1 MNIEIITIG
10 DELLI
15 GQVID
20 TNSAWMGQQ
29 LESEGFHVIWKT
41 AVGDVEKDMLAAIDA
56 AMNRAEVVL
65 VTGGIGPTK
74 DDITR
79 KTLCKYFDSQ
89 LHFSDEVYQNIE
101 EIFNRN
107 GRTMNG
113 LTRNQAMVPDKAT
126 VIQNRAGTA
135 PSTWFE
141 KNGKVL
147 VSMPGVPYEMKWL
160 VSNEILPRLKKQFS
174 QDVHII
180 HHTTW
185 VNGFSESML
194 AIHLEEFEDALP
206 NSVKLA
212 YLPQPGL
219 IRLRLTIHAD
229 TESKAQAML
238 TDQQQ
243 KLRHL
248 LQGHILTEEDKA
260 PDELIGAI
268 LKDRRL
274 TLGTAESCTGGRIA
288 SIITATPGC
297 SAYFSGSIVS
307 YSNTVKENVLGVNPE
322 DIEKH
327 GAVSR
332 EVVEQMALGA
342 IRQLGCDCSV
352 ATSGIAG
359 PDGGT
364 PDKPVGTVWIA
375 AAIGT
380 EVISE
385 CYQFSSIREQNILRS
400 SNMALLMLLNLLKKQ
415 DREDRVC
422 L

>member
-1 MNIEIITIG
+1 MNVEIITIG

-15 GQVID
+15 GQVVD

-29 LESEGFHVIWKT
+29 LESEGFHVIRKVT
-41 AVGDVEKDMLAAIDA
+41 VGDIEEDMLAAIDS

-101 EIFNRN
+101 NIFNRN
-107 GRTMNG
+107 GRAMNE
-113 LTRNQAMVPDKAT
+113 LTRDQAMVPNKAI

-141 KNGKVL
+141 RNGKVL

-160 VSNEILPRLKKQFS
+160 ISNEILPRLKKQFR
-174 QDVHII
+174 QDIHIL

-194 AIHLEEFEDALP
+194 AIHLEAFENALP
-206 NSVKLA
+206 PNVKLA

-229 TESKAQAML
+229 TRNEAQAML
-238 TDQQQ
+238 AGQQQ
-243 KLRHL
+243 KLRDL

-268 LKDRRL
+268 LKEKKL
-274 TLGTAESCTGGRIA
+274 TLGTAESCTGGKIA
-288 SIITATPGC
+288 SIITSTPGC

-307 YSNTVKENVLGVNPE
+307 YSNKVKEKVLGVNPE

-375 AAIGT
+375 AAIGS
-380 EVISE
+380 EVVSE

-415 DREDRVC
+415 N
-422 L
+422 

>member
-1 MNIEIITIG
+1 MNVEIITIG

-29 LESEGFHVIWKT
+29 LESEGFHVIRKT
-41 AVGDVEKDMLAAIDA
+41 AVGDIEEDMLAAIDA
-56 AMNRAEVVL
+56 AMNRAQIVL

-79 KTLCKYFDSQ
+79 KTLCKYFDSD
-89 LHFSDEVYQNIE
+89 LFFSDEVYQNIE
-101 EIFNRN
+101 EIFNRS
-107 GRTMNG
+107 GRKMNE
-113 LTRNQAMVPDKAT
+113 LTRNQALVPEKAI

-135 PSTWFE
+135 PATWFE
-141 KNGKVL
+141 RNGKVL

-160 VSNEILPRLKKQFS
+160 VSNEVLPRLKKQFR
-174 QDVHII
+174 QDVHIL

-185 VNGFSESML
+185 VNGFTESML
-194 AIHLEEFEDALP
+194 AIHLEEFENALP
-206 NSVKLA
+206 STVKLA

-229 TESKAQAML
+229 TENEAQATL
-238 TDQQQ
+238 SEQQQ
-243 KLRHL
+243 KLRIL

-268 LKDRRL
+268 LKEKQL

-297 SAYFSGSIVS
+297 SAYFMGSIVS
-307 YSNTVKENVLGVNPE
+307 YNNQVKVNVLGVNPD
-322 DIEKH
+322 DIAQQ

-342 IRQLGCDCSV
+342 IRRLGCDCAV
-352 ATSGIAG
+352 ATSGVAG

-364 PDKPVGTVWIA
+364 PDKPVGTVWVSA
-375 AAIGT
+375 AVGS

-385 CYQFSSIREQNILRS
+385 CFHFSSIREQNILRA
-400 SNMALLMLLNLLKKQ
+400 SNMALLMLLNLLKK
-415 DREDRVC
+415 
-422 L
+422 

>member
-1 MNIEIITIG
+1 MNVEIIIIG

-15 GQVID
+15 GQVVD

-29 LESEGFHVIWKT
+29 LESEGFHVVWKT
-41 AVGDVEKDMLAAIDA
+41 AVGDIEEDMLSAIDA
-56 AMNRAEVVL
+56 AMNRAQIVL
-65 VTGGIGPTK
+65 ITGGIGPTK

-79 KTLCKYFDSQ
+79 KTLCKYFDSG
-89 LHFSDEVYQNIE
+89 LHFSDDVYHNIE

-107 GRTMNG
+107 GRIMNE
-113 LTRNQAMVPDKAT
+113 LTRNQALVPDKAT

-141 KNGKVL
+141 HDGKIL

-160 VSNEILPRLKKQFS
+160 VTNEILPRLKKQFQ
-174 QDVHII
+174 QDIYI
-180 HHTTW
+180 LHHTTW

-194 AIHLEEFEDALP
+194 AIHLEEFENELP
-206 NSVKLA
+206 TSVKLA

-219 IRLRLTIHAD
+219 IRLRLTIHAA
-229 TESKAQAML
+229 TENEAQSIL
-238 TDQQQ
+238 DVQQ
-243 KLRHL
+243 KKLRAL

-260 PDELIGAI
+260 PDELIGSI
-268 LKDRRL
+268 LKKKGL

-288 SIITATPGC
+288 SIITSTAGS
-297 SAYFSGSIVS
+297 SAYFAGGIVS
-307 YSNTVKENVLGVNPE
+307 YSNQVKENVLDVNPQ

-342 IRQLGCDCSV
+342 IRKLKCDCAV

-364 PDKPVGTVWIA
+364 PEKPVGTVWIA
-375 AAIGT
+375 AVVGNR
-380 EVISE
+380 VISE
-385 CYQFSSIREQNILRS
+385 CYHFSSIREQNILRS
-400 SNMALLMLLNLLKKQ
+400 SNMALLMLLSLLK
-415 DREDRVC
+415 E
-422 L
+422 

>member
-1 MNIEIITIG
+1 MNVEIITIG

-15 GQVID
+15 GQVVD

-29 LESEGFHVIWKT
+29 LESAGFHVIWKT
-41 AVGDVEKDMLAAIDA
+41 AVGDVEEDMLEAIDA
-56 AMNRAEVVL
+56 AMNRAQIVL

-79 KTLCKYFDSQ
+79 KTLCKYFDSGVY
-89 LHFSDEVYQNIE
+89 FSEEVYRNIE

-107 GRTMNG
+107 GRVMNE
-113 LTRNQAMVPDKAT
+113 LTRNQAIVPEKAI

-141 KNGKVL
+141 QDGKVL

-160 VSNEILPRLKKQFS
+160 VSNEVLPRLKSRFQ
-174 QDVHII
+174 QDIHIL

-185 VNGFSESML
+185 VNGYTESML
-194 AIHLEEFEDALP
+194 AIHLEEFENALP
-206 NSVKLA
+206 QTAKLA

-219 IRLRLTIHAD
+219 IRLRLTIHAQ
-229 TESKAQAML
+229 TEAEAQAIMS
-238 TDQQQ
+238 DQQQ
-243 KLRHL
+243 KLRAL

-268 LKDRRL
+268 LKEKKMMI
-274 TLGTAESCTGGRIA
+274 GTAESCTGGRIA
-288 SIITATPGC
+288 SIITTTPGC
-297 SAYFSGSIVS
+297 SAYFAGSIVS
-307 YSNTVKENVLGVNPE
+307 YSNQVKETVLGVNPT
-322 DIEKH
+322 DIEQH

-342 IRQLGCDCSV
+342 IAKLGCDCAV

-364 PDKPVGTVWIA
+364 EEKPVGTVWIA
-375 AAIGT
+375 AAVGQQ
-380 EVISE
+380 VVSQ
-385 CYQFSSIREQNILRS
+385 CYRFSSIREQNILRA
-400 SNMALLMLLNLLKKQ
+400 SNMALLMLLNLLKQ
-415 DREDRVC
+415 
-422 L
+422 

>member
-1 MNIEIITIG
+1 MNVEIITIG

-15 GQVID
+15 GQVVD

-29 LESEGFHVIWKT
+29 LESEGFHVIRKVT
-41 AVGDVEKDMLAAIDA
+41 VGDIEEDMLAAIDS

-101 EIFNRN
+101 NIFNRN
-107 GRTMNG
+107 GRAMNE
-113 LTRNQAMVPDKAT
+113 LTRDQAMVPNKAI

-141 KNGKVL
+141 RNGKVL

-160 VSNEILPRLKKQFS
+160 ISNEILPRLKKQFR
-174 QDVHII
+174 QDIHIL

-194 AIHLEEFEDALP
+194 AIHLEAFENALP
-206 NSVKLA
+206 PNVKLA

-229 TESKAQAML
+229 TRNEAQAML
-238 TDQQQ
+238 AGQQQ
-243 KLRHL
+243 KLRDL

-268 LKDRRL
+268 LKEKQL
-274 TLGTAESCTGGRIA
+274 TLGTAESCTGGKIA
-288 SIITATPGC
+288 SIITSTPGC

-307 YSNTVKENVLGVNPE
+307 YSNKVKEKVLGVNPE

-375 AAIGT
+375 AAIGS
-380 EVISE
+380 EVVSE

-415 DREDRVC
+415 N
-422 L
+422 

>member
-1 MNIEIITIG
+1 MNVEIITIG

-15 GQVID
+15 GQVVD

-29 LESEGFHVIWKT
+29 LESEGFRVIWKT
-41 AVGDVEKDMLAAIDA
+41 AVGDVEEDMVTAIDD
-56 AMNRAEVVL
+56 AMSRAQIVL
-65 VTGGIGPTK
+65 ITGGIGPTK

-79 KTLCKYFDSQ
+79 KTLCKYFDSE

-107 GRTMNG
+107 GRVMNE
-113 LTRNQAMVPDKAT
+113 LTRNQAMVPDKAI

-141 KNGKVL
+141 RNGKIL

-160 VSNEILPRLKKQFS
+160 ISNEVLPRLKKQFK
-174 QDVHII
+174 QDIHIL
-180 HHTTW
+180 HHTIW
-185 VNGFSESML
+185 VNGFTESML
-194 AIHLEEFEDALP
+194 AIHLEEFENALP
-206 NSVKLA
+206 ANVKLA

-219 IRLRLTIHAD
+219 IRLRLTIHANS
-229 TESKAQAML
+229 EIEAKNML
-238 TDQQQ
+238 NNQQR
-243 KLRHL
+243 KMREL

-268 LKDRRL
+268 LKEKQL
-274 TLGTAESCTGGRIA
+274 TVGTAESCTGGRIA
-288 SIITATPGC
+288 SIITSTPGC

-307 YSNTVKENVLGVNPE
+307 YSNTVKENLLGVHPE
-322 DIEKH
+322 DIKKH

-342 IRQLGCDCSV
+342 IKQLGCDCSV

-375 AAIGT
+375 AAIGS
-380 EVISE
+380 EVVSE
-385 CYQFSSIREQNILRS
+385 CYRFSSIREQNILRS
-400 SNMALLMLLNLLKKQ
+400 SNIALLMLLNLLKKQ
-415 DREDRVC
+415 DPQDKVC
-422 L
+422 R

>member
-1 MNIEIITIG
+1 MNVEIITIG

-15 GQVID
+15 GQVVD

-29 LESEGFHVIWKT
+29 LESEGFHVIRKVT
-41 AVGDVEKDMLAAIDA
+41 VGDIEEDMLAAIDS

-101 EIFNRN
+101 NIFNRN
-107 GRTMNG
+107 GRAMNE
-113 LTRNQAMVPDKAT
+113 LTRDQAMVPNKAI

-141 KNGKVL
+141 RNGKVL

-160 VSNEILPRLKKQFS
+160 ISNEILPRLKKQFR
-174 QDVHII
+174 QDIHIL

-194 AIHLEEFEDALP
+194 AIHLEAFENALP
-206 NSVKLA
+206 PNVKLA

-229 TESKAQAML
+229 TRNEAQAML
-238 TDQQQ
+238 AGQQQ
-243 KLRHL
+243 KLRDL

-268 LKDRRL
+268 LKEKKL
-274 TLGTAESCTGGRIA
+274 TLGTAESCTGGKIA
-288 SIITATPGC
+288 SIITSTPGC

-307 YSNTVKENVLGVNPE
+307 YSNKVKEKVLGVNPE

-375 AAIGT
+375 AAIGS
-380 EVISE
+380 EVVSE

-415 DREDRVC
+415 D
-422 L
+422 

>member
-1 MNIEIITIG
+1 MNVEIITIG

-15 GQVID
+15 GQVVD

-29 LESEGFHVIWKT
+29 LESEGFHIVWKT
-41 AVGDVEKDMLAAIDA
+41 AVGDVEEDMLYAVDMALK
-56 AMNRAEVVL
+56 RAQIVL

-79 KTLCKYFDSQ
+79 KTLCKYFDSE

-107 GRTMNG
+107 GRVMNE
-113 LTRNQAMVPDKAT
+113 LTRNQAMVPDKAV

-135 PSTWFE
+135 PCTWFE
-141 KNGKVL
+141 RDGKVL

-160 VSNEILPRLKKQFS
+160 VTNGVLPRLKKQFR
-174 QDVHII
+174 QDIHIL

-185 VNGFSESML
+185 VNGFTESML
-194 AIHLEEFEDALP
+194 AIHLESFENALP
-206 NSVKLA
+206 PTVKLA

-219 IRLRLTIHAD
+219 IRLRLTIH
-229 TESKAQAML
+229 TETEEEAQKIL
-238 TDQQQ
+238 ITQQNA
-243 KLRHL
+243 LREL
-248 LQGHILTEEDKA
+248 LSGHILTEEDKA
-260 PDELIGAI
+260 PDELIGTI
-268 LKDRRL
+268 LKERGL

-288 SIITATPGC
+288 SIITSTPGS
-297 SAYFSGSIVS
+297 SAYFTGSIVS
-307 YSNTVKENVLGVNPE
+307 YSNSVKENLLGVNPA
-322 DIEKH
+322 DIEQH

-342 IRQLGCDCSV
+342 IHKLGCNCAV

-364 PDKPVGTVWIA
+364 PEKPVGTVWIA
-375 AAIGT
+375 AAIGSK
-380 EVISE
+380 VISE
-385 CYQFSSIREQNILRS
+385 CYRFSSIREQNILRS
-400 SNMALLMLLNLLKKQ
+400 SNMALLMLLNLLK
-415 DREDRVC
+415 E
-422 L
+422 

>member
-1 MNIEIITIG
+1 MNVEIITIG

-15 GQVID
+15 GQVVD

-29 LESEGFHVIWKT
+29 LESEGFHVVWKT
-41 AVGDVEKDMLAAIDA
+41 AVGDIEEDMLSAIDA
-56 AMNRAEVVL
+56 AMNRAQIVL
-65 VTGGIGPTK
+65 ITGGIGPTK

-79 KTLCKYFDSQ
+79 KTLCKYFDSG
-89 LHFSDEVYQNIE
+89 LHFSDDVYHNIE

-107 GRTMNG
+107 GRIMNE
-113 LTRNQAMVPDKAT
+113 LTRNQALVPDKAT

-141 KNGKVL
+141 HDGKIL

-160 VSNEILPRLKKQFS
+160 VTNEILPRLKKQFQ
-174 QDVHII
+174 QDIYI
-180 HHTTW
+180 LHHTTW

-194 AIHLEEFEDALP
+194 AIHLEEFENELP
-206 NSVKLA
+206 TSVKLA

-219 IRLRLTIHAD
+219 IRLRLTIHAA
-229 TESKAQAML
+229 TENEAQSIL
-238 TDQQQ
+238 DVQQ
-243 KLRHL
+243 KKLRAL

-260 PDELIGAI
+260 PDELIGSI
-268 LKDRRL
+268 LKKKGL

-288 SIITATPGC
+288 SIITSTAGS
-297 SAYFSGSIVS
+297 SAYFAGGIVS
-307 YSNTVKENVLGVNPE
+307 YSNQVKENVLDVNPQ

-342 IRQLGCDCSV
+342 IRKLKCDCAV

-364 PDKPVGTVWIA
+364 PEKPVGTVWIA
-375 AAIGT
+375 AVVGNR
-380 EVISE
+380 VISE
-385 CYQFSSIREQNILRS
+385 CYHFSSIREQNILRS
-400 SNMALLMLLNLLKKQ
+400 SNMALLMLLSLLK
-415 DREDRVC
+415 E
-422 L
+422 